1 MLRATL
7 KNPKNV
13 PDTRT
18 VRDMHFRAFPL
29 LRVLVAS
36 AAALCCSGGSS
47 VLAQQ
52 PTTQQQ
58 RVQAIADDLR
68 VRLEI
73 PQAVRVS
80 MVDTNHLLMS
90 VEPVEPAER
99 STERA
104 FALYVEAAFVATLDD
119 TELAAA
125 VAHELGHVWI
135 FTHHPF
141 LQTEQLAN
149 EVAMRLVTR
158 DELALLYDKVWKRAG
173 TKGDL
178 MRFLGPESQ
187 AGLAPARPVAAAEP
201 DNTVQR

>member
-1 MLRATL
+1 MHLRT
-7 KNPKNV
+7 
-13 PDTRT
+13 
-18 VRDMHFRAFPL
+18 FPL
-29 LRVLVAS
+29 LRVFVAS
-36 AAALCCSGGSS
+36 AAALCCSGASS
-47 VLAQQ
+47 ALAQQ
-52 PTTQQQ
+52 PATQQR
-58 RVQAIADDLR
+58 RVQAIVDDLR

-80 MVDTNHLLMS
+80 IVDTNHLLMS

-99 STERA
+99 STDRE

-119 TELAAA
+119 AELAAA

-149 EVAMRLVTR
+149 EVAMRQVTR
-158 DELALLYDKVWKRAG
+158 LQLALLYDKVWKRAG

-178 MRFLGPESQ
+178 MRFLGPDTQ
-187 AGLAPARPVAAAEP
+187 RGLAPGPDAAAKPDSAARP
-201 DNTVQR
+201 

>member
-1 MLRATL
+1 
-7 KNPKNV
+7 
-13 PDTRT
+13 
-18 VRDMHFRAFPL
+18 MHFRTFPL

-80 MVDTNHLLMS
+80 IVDTNHLLMS
-90 VEPVEPAER
+90 VEPVEPAEH

-104 FALYVEAAFVATLDD
+104 FALYVEATFVATLD
-119 TELAAA
+119 AR
-125 VAHELGHVWI
+125 
-135 FTHHPF
+135 
-141 LQTEQLAN
+141 LQKTFVLDSH
-149 EVAMRLVTR
+149 T
-158 DELALLYDKVWKRAG
+158 LALVVDIYNIPSMSSSVEEQTTNGPDVRVSTAVQPPFTLHAG
-173 TKGDL
+173 VRLT
-178 MRFLGPESQ
+178 F
-187 AGLAPARPVAAAEP
+187 
-201 DNTVQR
+201 

>member
-1 MLRATL
+1 
-7 KNPKNV
+7 
-13 PDTRT
+13 
-18 VRDMHFRAFPL
+18 MHLRAFPL

-52 PTTQQQ
+52 PTTQQE

-80 MVDTNHLLMS
+80 IVDTNHLLMS

-149 EVAMRLVTR
+149 EVAMRQVTR
-158 DELALLYDKVWKRAG
+158 LQLALLYDKVWKRAG

-178 MRFLGPESQ
+178 MRFLGPETQ
-187 AGLAPARPVAAAEP
+187 RGLAPAGPDAAAKP
-201 DNTVQR
+201 DSAARP